1 MARPARVLFRPL
13 PLDSPAMKLAFVGGT
28 GPEGLGLAIRFAAS
42 GHHVAIG
49 SRSTERGEEGAAKVA
64 DAVTGASVS
73 GGANAEVV
81 AGSDIVFLTFPYS
94 GQAPTL
100 EALAGALDGVIVCD
114 VVAPLEFV
122 RGKGAV
128 ALDVD
133 GGSAAEE
140 AAAALPNARVVSAF
154 QNMSAEKLMELD
166 KPVEADVLVCG
177 EDSEAKAVVIGLAN
191 EIAGVRGV
199 DGGALGNSRY
209 VEMLTSLLINLN
221 RVHKTQTS
229 IRIAGA

>member
-1 MARPARVLFRPL
+1 
-13 PLDSPAMKLAFVGGT
+13 MKLAFVGGT

-49 SRSTERGEEGAAKVA
+49 SRSAERGEEGAAKIA
-64 DAVTGASVS
+64 EAVPGATVS
-73 GGANAEVV
+73 GGENAATV
-81 AGSDIVFLTFPYS
+81 AGADVVFLTFPYS
-94 GQAPTL
+94 GQGPTL
-100 EALAGALDGVIVCD
+100 EAIGGALDGAIVCD

-122 RGKGAV
+122 RGTGAV

-133 GGSAAEE
+133 GNSAAEE

-177 EDSEAKAVVIGLAN
+177 DDKEAKAVIMALAD
-191 EIAGVRGV
+191 EIDGVRGV
-199 DGGALGNSRY
+199 DGGALSNSRY

-229 IRIAGA
+229 VRIAGV

>member
-64 DAVTGASVS
+64 DAVSGATVS
-73 GGANAEVV
+73 GGANADVV
-81 AGSDIVFLTFPYS
+81 AGSDVVFLTFPYS

-100 EALAGALDGVIVCD
+100 EALAGALDGLIVCD

-177 EDSEAKAVVIGLAN
+177 EDSEAKAVVIALAN
-191 EIAGVRGV
+191 EIAGARGV